1 MMREGRDT
9 TSRLVNL
16 ILGGWMGSGLAIF
29 ILMIVDRLYIHIS
42 NEPSL
47 VALFTLNLIPQLI
60 GGMATTFLLASR
72 LKRNYELIG
81 IEVGLSSFIVNL
93 ILSFGINLYILVG
106 YMLGGYIGALIAK
119 RRYGSTPTVE
129 KKGML

>member
-1 MMREGRDT
+1 MGEGRDIT
-9 TSRLVNL
+9 PRLVNL

-29 ILMIVDRLYIHIS
+29 ILIIVDRLIHIS
-42 NEPSL
+42 NESSVL
-47 VALFTLNLIPQLI
+47 TLFTLNFIPQLI

-93 ILSFGINLYILVG
+93 IMSFGINLYILFG

-119 RRYGSTPTVE
+119 RRYGSDPTVD
-129 KKGML
+129 KKKLVG